1 MRMMRSSVRV
11 PPSLTSRRVELVP
24 QSMLATS
31 VVSLSDIEVV
41 LHPPPDRIVSAG
53 QVPGVV
59 RVQALH
65 AAARAAD
72 AAGRAGPG
80 VVRRKRSVALGRV
93 ATMRLLQRAGV
104 DVRFGLPHA
113 ARRLEA

>member
-11 PPSLTSRRVELVP
+11 PPWLTSRRVEFVP

-41 LHPPPDRIVSAG
+41 LHPPPDRIISAG

-65 AAARAAD
+65 APARAAD
-72 AAGRAGPG
+72 AAGRPWAG
-80 VVRRKRSVALGRV
+80 VVLRQRRIALGRV
-93 ATMRLLQRAGV
+93 APVGLL
-104 DVRFGLPHA
+104 
-113 ARRLEA
+113 